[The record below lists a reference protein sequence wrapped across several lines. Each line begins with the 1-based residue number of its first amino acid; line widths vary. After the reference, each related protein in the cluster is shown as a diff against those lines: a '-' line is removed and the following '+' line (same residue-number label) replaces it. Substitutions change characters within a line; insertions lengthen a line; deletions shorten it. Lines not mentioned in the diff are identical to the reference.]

1 METSRPGSTNLN
13 VNSLGIG
20 TGTFGREIDVQASY
34 EIVDH
39 AVEHGFNL
47 IDTAEA
53 YADGGAEKVVG
64 DWLKSRRTR
73 NQIVQATKVAVH

>member
-1 METSRPGSTNLN
+1 M
-13 VNSLGIG
+13 
-20 TGTFGREIDVQASY
+20 
-34 EIVDH
+34 DH
-39 AVEHGFNL
+39 AVEHDFNL

-73 NQIVQATKVAVH
+73 DKIVLPTKVAGSQAASRITTSA